1 MEPARV
7 LLDTDVIVNW
17 LVRETES
24 VTGKELWKAPY
35 TIINLAETG
44 KLSARISLTTLMELR
59 FLLRRKK
66 AYSHHK
72 IEEDL
77 TALTSVVDVI
87 IPDEMSLIKAN
98 LLQEKHPLDPFDA
111 MHLSICIGM
120 ESAILV
126 SRDRDFIKVARHHVT
141 AMNPEEFINAV

>member
-35 TIINLAETG
+35 AIIKLAESG
-44 KLSARISLTTLMELR
+44 DVSARISLTTLMELR
-59 FLLRRKK
+59 FLFRRKK
-66 AYSHHK
+66 SYSHNK

-77 TALTSVVDVI
+77 ATLTSVVDVL
-87 IPDEMSLIKAN
+87 IPDEISLVKAN

-111 MHLSICIGM
+111 IHLSLCIGM
-120 ESAILV
+120 ESAILI
-126 SRDRDFIKVARHHVT
+126 SRDKDFIKVARHHVA
-141 AMNPEEFINAV
+141 AMNPEEFIMSA

>member
-35 TIINLAETG
+35 AIIKLAESG
-44 KLSARISLTTLMELR
+44 DVSARISLTTLMELR
-59 FLLRRKK
+59 FLFRRKK
-66 AYSHHK
+66 SYPHNK

-77 TALTSVVDVI
+77 ATLTSVVDML
-87 IPDEMSLIKAN
+87 IPDEISLVKAN
-98 LLQEKHPLDPFDA
+98 LLQEKYPLDPFDA
-111 MHLSICIGM
+111 IHLSLCIGM
-120 ESAILV
+120 ESAILI
-126 SRDRDFIKVARHHVT
+126 SRDKDFIKVARHHVA
-141 AMNPEEFINAV
+141 AMNPEEFIISA